1 MAQAGCRG
9 SPVYTRLCRGRDF
22 RGVAQ
27 GATFGH
33 LQRSPH
39 LKTSSRHNLTIPP
52 SCSAR
57 RRKTAIVKSSGTR
70 PQITNAVPTLLLP
83 ARESEPM
90 PLLSHHSSIPNNSG
104 KTKSDAVS
112 VLLHGLMES
121 ELYPPATLYDP
132 GNMPSVPSSRTSES
146 ALRLL
151 PPSGGQMPSLK
162 PCRHFAAFQS
172 MPTHRPGW
180 SHGLMAFKG
189 KPAVKSRIPSS

>member
-83 ARESEPM
+83 AESHMRQAGAVGPCPTTLHSPTAAGGQRPM
-90 PLLSHHSSIPNNSG
+90 RCPCCCTDSWNLNYTHPPPCGPRQHAECAVFVDFRKRTPHVAPEWRPN
-104 KTKSDAVS
+104 AVT
-112 VLLHGLMES
+112 E
-121 ELYPPATLYDP
+121 T
-132 GNMPSVPSSRTSES
+132 VPSFRRFPDH
-146 ALRLL
+146 L
-151 PPSGGQMPSLK
+151 
-162 PCRHFAAFQS
+162 
-172 MPTHRPGW
+172 PTHRP
-180 SHGLMAFKG
+180 
-189 KPAVKSRIPSS
+189 R